1 MMANLFVDVHQSK
14 ATLTLFLDSNC
25 FLIASTVRGYAL
37 WQMLFSGLAD
47 SSTDSL
53 CYALYDSRSFTFDK
67 SIYEM

>member
-47 SSTDSL
+47 SSTD
-53 CYALYDSRSFTFDK
+53 
-67 SIYEM
+67 